1 MKSLK
6 TVLVE
11 FVRFISAMLRKSIPF
26 VQVLHDVRMHWVATS
41 TFGCNQDEICYM
53 DSLFNG
59 RIAEHTKKQ
68 ICSVLNCAAAKIKV
82 NVLPVQQ
89 HSSGVDCVIYALG
102 FCFYILSKRKIPI
115 NVFFN
120 QGKLR
125 SHLLHCLTAN
135 KMTHFTMLQTETK
148 TCVAKTVT
156 INVFCSCFLQL

>member
-6 TVLVE
+6 TVLVK

-26 VQVLHDVRMHWVATS
+26 VQVLHNGRMHWVATS
-41 TFGCNQDEICYM
+41 TFGCNQDEIYLK

-89 HSSGVDCVIYALG
+89 QSSGVDCVIYALG
-102 FCFYILSKRKIPI
+102 FCFYILSKRKNPI
-115 NVFFN
+115 NVFLIKEN
-120 QGKLR
+120 
-125 SHLLHCLTAN
+125 
-135 KMTHFTMLQTETK
+135 
-148 TCVAKTVT
+148 
-156 INVFCSCFLQL
+156 